1 MDFDFYQW
9 FFGHHLIKPEIM
21 ESPSILVLFSF
32 FLFANP
38 IGVYLQVRIFR
49 RNNVFAACACGDVV
63 MLKQMMSNPRINFN
77 AVDQY
82 HRTGFIIGCQYGQTE
97 VVDFFL
103 KCMIRDDIDFNW
115 QANGGL
121 TGFHIACIR
130 GHYKIVSHI
139 MQHASELGINLFQK
153 DSEGQTGF
161 EMWPEIFIETDSE
174 IQLKEC

>member
-1 MDFDFYQW
+1 MF
-9 FFGHHLIKPEIM
+9 FFGHLIKPEIT

-38 IGVYLQVRIFR
+38 IGVYLQVRTFR

-63 MLKQMMSNPRINFN
+63 MLKQMMSNPGINFN

-82 HRTGFIIGCQYGQTE
+82 HRTGFIIGCQYGQKD

-103 KCMIRDDIDFNW
+103 KCIKRDDIDFNW
-115 QANGGL
+115 QAKSGL
-121 TGFHIACIR
+121 TGFHIACMR
-130 GHYKIVSHI
+130 GHYEIVSHI

-174 IQLKEC
+174 IHLKEC